1 MFRDLDRQLL
11 WGLLISL
18 LLVLTSSL
26 LFFSLTHNQRQ
37 SGYER
42 TRNQELIKDLH
53 RLLISAIDTETAQRS
68 YLVSN
73 SAHFLEIYQNSL
85 NEHQAQWEKARQRWR
100 DNPDLDRERD
110 LLEKLEASQ
119 KTLLEY
125 FALTI
130 QEPRR
135 TLKLPELFKGEQMMS
150 GLRLQIVT
158 LQERLQ
164 AKVTR
169 SAEKMNSRYSRITAM
184 AAFTVV
190 FSFMTLIASVI
201 FLSRGLAQQKMQAQ
215 AYLESKARAEEASD
229 LKSAFLANMSHEI
242 RTPIN
247 GIIGL
252 VDLLRATPLSDEQK
266 NYVSVL
272 KSSTHTMLAL
282 LNNVL
287 DLSKI
292 EAGQFRLEK
301 FDFEL
306 PSLVRSIVSV
316 FRYQAEEKQLKLELT
331 IDENVPHG
339 FNGDS
344 LRLRQLLTNLIGNAV
359 KFTAK
364 GSVHVRVRVA
374 RQEGDIYVLLFEI
387 QDTGPGV
394 PGTVQ
399 DKLFHPFIQGDF
411 TTTRQHGGSG
421 LGLAICKQIVGMMNG
436 HIGVR
441 SISGQGSTF
450 WFEIPLT
457 HAPTLALSQESDDTQ
472 SESFFVHDFKND
484 FRILIAEDNPIN
496 GQTFVGMLKK
506 MNLSST
512 LVDNGAKAV
521 EAFSHEKFDLIL
533 MDCNMPIMDGY
544 EAARRIRQLAPPK
557 NTVPMIAITANVMIG
572 DREKCIE
579 AGMDEV
585 ISKPVPFHDLQMQ
598 ILKYLVHND
607 LERQVNQALEKLRSL
622 QSDENPGFLRHLK
635 NVFLTDTQR
644 QIQDAHAA
652 LDARNFTQLEQIAH
666 SMKSSFASF
675 GGLLASQ
682 KCAEIEKLARLKRPE
697 SLPAHLMQIRAEF
710 AKLQTILNSQVEG

>member
-1 MFRDLDRQLL
+1 M
-11 WGLLISL
+11 
-18 LLVLTSSL
+18 
-26 LFFSLTHNQRQ
+26 
-37 SGYER
+37 
-42 TRNQELIKDLH
+42 
-53 RLLISAIDTETAQRS
+53 LISAIDTETAQRS